1 MGVITKGSNNPVI
14 ETCTNKFS
22 VNSSVIHTGQR
33 YTQSLRCIG
42 EAVQVTILII
52 TERSRKP
59 SQRRGHWHCFL
70 KDGKFQQLEM
80 GGTGLWDDGKVEAD
94 I

>member
-1 MGVITKGSNNPVI
+1 MGVITKGRNNPVI

-42 EAVQVTILII
+42 EAVQVTILIT

-70 KDGKFQQLEM
+70 KDGEIS
-80 GGTGLWDDGKVEAD
+80 TVRDGRNRLVG
-94 I
+94 